1 MSLSDYHLTA
11 ARNSGRAAST
21 KRPPRHTYP
30 ALTAYVAER
39 RRRTDEDHH
48 RLMAETSDQATGD
61 PHETHRD
68 AESTSETSGDA

>member
-21 KRPPRHTYP
+21 IPPPRHTYP

-39 RRRTDEDHH
+39 KRRTETT
-48 RLMAETSDQATGD
+48 ATSDRATDD

-68 AESTSETSGDA
+68 AERG